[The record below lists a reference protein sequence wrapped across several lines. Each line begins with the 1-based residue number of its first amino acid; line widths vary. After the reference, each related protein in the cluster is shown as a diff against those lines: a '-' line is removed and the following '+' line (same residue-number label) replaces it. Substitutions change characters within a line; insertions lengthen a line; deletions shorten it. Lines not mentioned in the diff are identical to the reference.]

1 MLPRQVQDEISD
13 LAINLL
19 PPSSSASFDQMAIKR
34 VIKKRKKKKKE
45 MLHLWV
51 SMMYINLLLKTLE
64 DRKEFA
70 PVLRI

>member
-34 VIKKRKKKKKE
+34 VIKKRKKKKGDAPS
-45 MLHLWV
+45 LG
-51 SMMYINLLLKTLE
+51 INDVYKFTPKNTG
-64 DRKEFA
+64 R
-70 PVLRI
+70 